1 MKNLLIT
8 PLVLLALLASLH
20 AGADVDKGV
29 AAAEAGDYVTAAQ
42 EFKKAAEQGD
52 VRAQSKLGV
61 MYRNG

>member
-29 AAAEAGDYVTAAQ
+29 AAAEAGDYATAVL
-42 EFKKAAEQGD
+42 ELKKAAEQGD

>member
-1 MKNLLIT
+1 MKSLLTT
-8 PLVLLALLASLH
+8 PLVLLALLAPLN

-29 AAAEAGDYVTAAQ
+29 AAAEAGDYATAVL
-42 EFKKAAEQGD
+42 ELKKAAEQGD